1 MKVLFRCDGSTDM
14 GLGHLFRCKTLA
26 KRLIENNVECM
37 FVLRLHEHKNYYSKI
52 MGTIPTIFLDSN
64 IKPIPDDN
72 NNPCAIKE
80 TWLGVSQQKEIKD
93 LIEIISNYKADL
105 LIVDHYAYDH
115 QITSTLNYHTTL
127 VVVDDLSNRAL
138 HCDFIINHNL
148 GVNEEDYSNC
158 KTRNDEIP
166 CLLLG
171 PKYCL
176 IEKKFSDVKTKKNVH
191 KNKIIN
197 VLISFGALDHS
208 NFSFCVLNAIANSHL
223 LECLNIAVML
233 HSNAPYRLKLE
244 KWSSEFLP
252 SIKFHWSPKDIPEL
266 YSEACFAIGAG
277 GTSAWERCAS
287 GLPSLMLP
295 TAANQEKI
303 IQVITEAGG
312 GKKVSLKDDNHDY
325 FLNAVQEILEN
336 KSLLNNMSYNARKII
351 DGHGVDRITDEL
363 LKYAS

>member
-1 MKVLFRCDGSTDM
+1 MKVVFRCDGSTDM

-26 KRLIENNVECM
+26 KKLIDNNVDCL
-37 FVLRLHEHKNYYSKI
+37 FVLRLHEQKDYYLKI
-52 MGTIPTIFLDSN
+52 MGTIPTIFLGSS
-64 IKPIPDDN
+64 IKPVPDDN

-80 TWLGVSQQKEIKD
+80 TWLGVPQQTEIKD
-93 LIEIISNYKADL
+93 LTEIISNFKADFL
-105 LIVDHYAYDH
+105 VVDHYAYDH
-115 QITSTLNYHTTL
+115 QITNALNHHANL

-148 GVNEEDYSNC
+148 GVNEEDYKNC
-158 KTRNDEIP
+158 KTRNGEIP

-176 IEKKFSDVKTKKNVH
+176 IEKKFSDVKAKKNVY
-191 KNKIIN
+191 KNNIIN
-197 VLISFGALDHS
+197 LLISFGALDHS
-208 NFSFCVLNAIANSHL
+208 NLSLCVLNTIANSHL
-223 LECLNIAVML
+223 LGCLNIAVML

-266 YSEACFAIGAG
+266 YSEACLAIGAG

-295 TAANQEKI
+295 AAANQEKI
-303 IQVITEAGG
+303 IQFITEAGG
-312 GKKVSLKDDNHDY
+312 GKKVSLIDENEHY
-325 FLNAVQEILEN
+325 VLNVVQEILEN
-336 KSLLNNMSYNARKII
+336 KSLLSHMSFNARKIV